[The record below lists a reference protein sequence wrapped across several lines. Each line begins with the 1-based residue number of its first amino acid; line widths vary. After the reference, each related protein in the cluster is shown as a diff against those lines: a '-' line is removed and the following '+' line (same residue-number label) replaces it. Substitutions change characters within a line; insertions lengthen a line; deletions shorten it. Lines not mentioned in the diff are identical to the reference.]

1 LSLRRSSSL
10 RHGRRVLVASGLT
23 AAMLGVPSLA
33 MADDSAPGS
42 PAPDPAALL
51 QQLDDGLSAS
61 DADGDGAGGTPTIPG
76 AGGTPTIPGAGG
88 TPTIPGAGGTPTIPG
103 AGGTPTIPGAGGG
116 GATPGGDTLPEPTRL
131 EAPDDLLEALKQAT
145 RAAGIPD
152 SCVDGIA
159 EGFELIVN
167 GLLDPAQLEAIID
180 ELTGLLEEF
189 EGGLEGV
196 TGGSGSLPDLGLLAA
211 DAESMDEDVAPEE
224 DPGGDVVAGLELI
237 GTTLAEDCMPE
248 TDQGGTPTVPVDNGT
263 DGPPVA
269 EHPAP
274 VQQAPVA
281 QPVSYPG
288 YAPTGADSARADDV
302 SVPLTALGGGLVLVA
317 AGAAGYGMRGR
328 AVRTRD

>member
-1 LSLRRSSSL
+1 MSLRRSSSL

-61 DADGDGAGGTPTIPG
+61 DADGD
-76 AGGTPTIPGAGG
+76 
-88 TPTIPGAGGTPTIPG
+88 GAGGTPTIPG